1 MKKLF
6 LLTLLVAILA
16 SCSKE
21 NSLPSATS
29 AAMKLYEQ
37 YANRDGL
44 SVALLGNYLKNGE
57 TYNAL
62 MIQAQNEQICDSL
75 LSEFSPLAVGSGKEI
90 SSIEVTSLQSD
101 LATGNIDGLLA
112 QIADS
117 LNRNLPISEQN
128 YSVTV
133 SKNYEDGVLMG
144 ESTAILT
151 GDDVDT
157 TRGEAM
163 DEAAIGDNKVG
174 YVVHVESSQ
183 RAVWILFYSNS
194 NEYNAIINNIIN

>member
-29 AAMKLYEQ
+29 AAINMYEQ
-37 YANRDGL
+37 YANREGL

-62 MIQAQNEQICDSL
+62 MIQAQNEQIWESL
-75 LSEFSPLAVGSGKEI
+75 LSEFSPLAVGSGEEI

-133 SKNYEDGVLMG
+133 SKNYEDGVLVG

-163 DEAAIGDNKVG
+163 DEAAIEDNKVG